1 MESGQPDRV
10 AGSNSGLPESV
21 SASGGTERPTPAVA
35 EAGSQSVAASA
46 PAERPSRSSI
56 AAMRSVLRVRP
67 YRRLWYSTAL
77 SSLGDWLGLLATTA
91 LATSLATGYRAQNYA
106 LGGVLVVRLLPAI
119 LLGPLAGAFADR
131 FDRRITMVVSDA
143 LRFGLFLTIPL
154 AHLFVS
160 QSETLA
166 WLYIA
171 SFLIECISLF
181 WTPAKDASVPNLVR
195 RDQVEAANQLSLI
208 TTYGLTPVLGAA
220 LFSVL
225 SLITNVLARHLAFF
239 ETNPTNLALY
249 FNAATFLVGALI
261 VLFIPEI
268 SGRRTRR
275 PIDDQPSLLALLREG
290 ASFVRHSRLVGGL
303 IIGLIGAFAAGGVVV
318 GAGKIFASS
327 LGGGNAAYGVLFGSV
342 FVGLGAGM
350 AFGPRIARELPRRR
364 LFGLSIVFGG
374 ICLVLAAIMP
384 QVALA
389 VIFVLLVGFGAG
401 IAYLCGMTLMGTDVA
416 DEIRGRIFALLQS
429 LIRVVLIIGLAAVPF
444 VVAAVGRHTFTVA
457 GTSVT
462 VDGTRFVLVA
472 GGLLAIAAGVLAY
485 RKMDDGLAVPIW
497 TDLKTALRGD
507 SAKRR
512 RMAGGGVFI
521 AFEGGEGSG
530 KSTQIGLLAAALR
543 DAGIDVVETQEPG
556 ATKVGRRIRDLLLH
570 DDEALVPRAEALLFA
585 ADRANH
591 VAKVIQ
597 PALDRGDVVLTDR
610 YVDSSMA
617 YQGAGRELTFDEV
630 RRLSGWA
637 TCGLT
642 PDLTVLLDIPAAVGL
657 ERARGRTASTDGR
670 RYADKLE
677 RESLEFHERVRTAF
691 RGLAE
696 AAPGRYLLLDATRPA
711 SELASDILVT
721 VDELLASRR
730 PRSLD
735 SRRSVI
741 PSRASRPVPN
751 QPSS

>member
-1 MESGQPDRV
+1 
-10 AGSNSGLPESV
+10 
-21 SASGGTERPTPAVA
+21 
-35 EAGSQSVAASA
+35 
-46 PAERPSRSSI
+46 
-56 AAMRSVLRVRP
+56 
-67 YRRLWYSTAL
+67 
-77 SSLGDWLGLLATTA
+77 
-91 LATSLATGYRAQNYA
+91 
-106 LGGVLVVRLLPAI
+106 
-119 LLGPLAGAFADR
+119 
-131 FDRRITMVVSDA
+131 
-143 LRFGLFLTIPL
+143 
-154 AHLFVS
+154 
-160 QSETLA
+160 
-166 WLYIA
+166 
-171 SFLIECISLF
+171 
-181 WTPAKDASVPNLVR
+181 
-195 RDQVEAANQLSLI
+195 
-208 TTYGLTPVLGAA
+208 
-220 LFSVL
+220 
-225 SLITNVLARHLAFF
+225 
-239 ETNPTNLALY
+239 
-249 FNAATFLVGALI
+249 
-261 VLFIPEI
+261 
-268 SGRRTRR
+268 
-275 PIDDQPSLLALLREG
+275 
-290 ASFVRHSRLVGGL
+290 
-303 IIGLIGAFAAGGVVV
+303 
-318 GAGKIFASS
+318 
-327 LGGGNAAYGVLFGSV
+327 
-342 FVGLGAGM
+342 
-350 AFGPRIARELPRRR
+350 
-364 LFGLSIVFGG
+364 
-374 ICLVLAAIMP
+374 
-384 QVALA
+384 
-389 VIFVLLVGFGAG
+389 
-401 IAYLCGMTLMGTDVA
+401 
-416 DEIRGRIFALLQS
+416 
-429 LIRVVLIIGLAAVPF
+429 
-444 VVAAVGRHTFTVA
+444 
-457 GTSVT
+457 
-462 VDGTRFVLVA
+462 
-472 GGLLAIAAGVLAY
+472 
-485 RKMDDGLAVPIW
+485 MDDGLAVPIW

-530 KSTQIGLLAAALR
+530 KSTQIRLLAAALR

-642 PDLTVLLDIPAAVGL
+642 PDLTVLLDIPAAAGL

-711 SELASDILVT
+711 SELASDILTT